1 MCLCLCLF
9 LCVCLV
15 VSVCQFVCVLCGCSY
30 FIFTQ
35 PRTSCSSM
43 QNEQGLQSLCGC
55 MSMCVSLC
63 VCVSVCLSLSV
74 CGYGCLSFRISI
86 ILTSHQSCGNQANL
100 DVHFLQ
106 KPVHPTNTWIFR
118 GQISSFS
125 GQNYTPKMK
134 SKLKFV

>member
-1 MCLCLCLF
+1 MSLCLCLF

-55 MSMCVSLC
+55 MSMCVSVGVCMCLSVFVCLC
-63 VCVSVCLSLSV
+63 VWLSV
-74 CGYGCLSFRISI
+74 RISI

-125 GQNYTPKMK
+125 GQNYTLKMK